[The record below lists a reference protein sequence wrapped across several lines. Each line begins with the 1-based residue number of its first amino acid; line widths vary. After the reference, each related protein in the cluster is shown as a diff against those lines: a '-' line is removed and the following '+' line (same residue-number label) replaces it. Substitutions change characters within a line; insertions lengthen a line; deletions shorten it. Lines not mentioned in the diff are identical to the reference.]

1 MKLGMDRTALGHLDM
16 NPIKEFT
23 NKKTIIVGEVNSG
36 KTVYLKDILEK
47 FLEEGYTDLVVID
60 MAPENI
66 RGIGGKINLGK
77 HHLIRYLTAGIVAP
91 RLVGGAQ
98 DEIVVFA
105 KKNALM
111 IDQIFSRYLE
121 DPSNVLFINDVSI
134 YLQAGNIDRLLSFLD
149 TIPTVIM
156 NGYFGYSLGGG
167 KFGMRERQEMKKLQE
182 KCDRVI
188 NLKTL

>member
-1 MKLGMDRTALGHLDM
+1 M
-16 NPIKEFT
+16 NSIKKFI

-36 KTVYLKDILEK
+36 KTVYLKDILGK

-66 RGIGGKINLGK
+66 RGVGGKINLGK
-77 HHLIRYLTAGIVAP
+77 HNLIRYLTAGIVAP

-98 DEIVVFA
+98 GEIVAFA

-111 IDQIFSRYLE
+111 IDQIFSRCLRN
-121 DPSNVLFINDVSI
+121 PSNVLFINDVSI
-134 YLQAGNIDRLLSFLD
+134 YLQAGNLDRLLSFLN

-167 KFGMRERQEMKKLQE
+167 EFGMRERHEMKKLQE